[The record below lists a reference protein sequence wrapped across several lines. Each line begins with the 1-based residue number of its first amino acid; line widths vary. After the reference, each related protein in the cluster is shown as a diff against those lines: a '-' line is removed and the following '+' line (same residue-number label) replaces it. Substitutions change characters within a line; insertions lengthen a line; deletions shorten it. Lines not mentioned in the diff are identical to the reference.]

1 MAAYGDLDGIL
12 NVDKPAGMTSHDVVA
27 AIRRSAKAYSGS
39 ASGHPGN
46 PSDRPGNARACSEL
60 VEGLQTGSP
69 EEGAG
74 RAVDGG
80 NAALQR
86 GKLWEEARLEPGV
99 PRKIKVGHAGT
110 LDPLAT
116 GVLLVCLGRATRVSE
131 YLMRSPK
138 VYRGTI
144 RLGVTTATHDAEG
157 EVTSR
162 APVDVRRDEVEAV
175 LARFVG
181 TIEQLPPRYSAI
193 KHHGK
198 PLYAW
203 TREGV
208 EVEVT
213 PRQVEIE
220 AIEIVAWDPP
230 EVAVEVRCGPGTYI
244 RALARDVG
252 QALGCGGYL
261 SALRRT
267 ASGVFHVSDA
277 VDLETLRAA
286 FATGQVEALLHGIEA
301 AFYDLPVLRLDAD
314 QALHLAMGQYV
325 EGAAELDH
333 DDLVRAHGPDGQ
345 FIALAFRDE
354 ESGAWRP
361 RKVFVRPEEVTSSQ
375 SMGVYDVRAD
385 D

>member
-1 MAAYGDLDGIL
+1 
-12 NVDKPAGMTSHDVVA
+12 
-27 AIRRSAKAYSGS
+27 
-39 ASGHPGN
+39 
-46 PSDRPGNARACSEL
+46 
-60 VEGLQTGSP
+60 
-69 EEGAG
+69 
-74 RAVDGG
+74 
-80 NAALQR
+80 
-86 GKLWEEARLEPGV
+86 
-99 PRKIKVGHAGT
+99 
-110 LDPLAT
+110 
-116 GVLLVCLGRATRVSE
+116 
-131 YLMRSPK
+131 

-203 TREGV
+203 TREGI
-208 EVEVT
+208 EVEVA

-230 EVAVEVRCGPGTYI
+230 EVTVEVRCGPGTYI

-267 ASGVFHVSDA
+267 ASGAFHVSEA